1 MNYMKRPIKKNDRYL
16 ILICLSSWLACFCGL
31 LFPPM
36 VIGEKSVADEIIS
49 LDVKNEPL
57 GEVLED
63 ISIAASCQFSIDES
77 WEDYPVTAAFENE
90 PLYRGLKKVL
100 RNVNNAVIF
109 GADRTIKITIYG
121 EVTSSSRNIGPSM
134 TTQSFQES
142 LGQSQPFSEATAPQ
156 PEVETSEEIGGEDQP
171 QSIAE
176 PASEPNEADAENM
189 EDTEAGSGEAADA
202 ETEALEPTTN
212 EDEP

>member
-1 MNYMKRPIKKNDRYL
+1 
-16 ILICLSSWLACFCGL
+16 
-31 LFPPM
+31 M

-77 WEDYPVTAAFENE
+77 WEDYPVSAVFESE
-90 PLYRGLKKVL
+90 PLHRGLKKIF
-100 RNVNNAVIF
+100 RNVNNAVIY
-109 GADRTIKITIYG
+109 GADRSVKIIIYG
-121 EVTSSSRNIGPSM
+121 EVSSSSGDIGHSV

-142 LGQSQPFSEATAPQ
+142 LRQSQPFSEATASQ
-156 PEVETSEEIGGEDQP
+156 PEVETSEDIGGEDQP
-171 QSIAE
+171 QTIAE

>member
-1 MNYMKRPIKKNDRYL
+1 MKQSIKKTDQYI
-16 ILICLSSWLACFCGL
+16 ILFCVLCWLAFFNGL
-31 LFPPM
+31 LFPAK
-36 VIGEKSVADEIIS
+36 VIGEKSVADEVIS

-63 ISIAASCQFSIDES
+63 ISIAASCQISIDES

-90 PLYRGLKKVL
+90 PLYRVLKRVL

-121 EVTSSSRNIGPSM
+121 EVTSSSRNIGHSI

-142 LGQSQPFSEATAPQ
+142 LRQSQPFSEATAPQ
-156 PEVETSEEIGGEDQP
+156 PEVEISEEIGGEDQP

-189 EDTEAGSGEAADA
+189 EDTEAGSGEVTDA
-202 ETEALEPTTN
+202 ETEVLEPTTN
-212 EDEP
+212 EDES

>member
-1 MNYMKRPIKKNDRYL
+1 
-16 ILICLSSWLACFCGL
+16 
-31 LFPPM
+31 M

-77 WEDYPVTAAFENE
+77 WEDYPVSAVFESE
-90 PLYRGLKKVL
+90 PLHRGLKKIF
-100 RNVNNAVIF
+100 RNVNNAVIY
-109 GADRTIKITIYG
+109 GADRTVKIIIYG
-121 EVTSSSRNIGPSM
+121 EVTSSSRDIGHSV

-142 LGQSQPFSEATAPQ
+142 LRQSQPFSEATASQ
-156 PEVETSEEIGGEDQP
+156 PEVETWEDIGGEDQP
-171 QSIAE
+171 QTIAE
-176 PASEPNEADAENM
+176 PASEPNEAGAENM

>member
-1 MNYMKRPIKKNDRYL
+1 MKRPIKKVDQYI
-16 ILICLSSWLACFCGL
+16 ILIFLLCWLVCFCEL
-31 LFPPM
+31 LFPPI

-77 WEDYPVTAAFENE
+77 WEDYPVSAVFENE
-90 PLYRGLKKVL
+90 PLHRGLKKIF
-100 RNVNNAVIF
+100 RNVNNAVIY
-109 GADRTIKITIYG
+109 GADRSVKIIIYG
-121 EVTSSSRNIGPSM
+121 EVSSSSGDIGHSV

-142 LGQSQPFSEATAPQ
+142 FHQAQPFSEATASQ
-156 PEVETSEEIGGEDQP
+156 PEVETSEDSGGEDNP

-176 PASEPNEADAENM
+176 PASDLNEADAESM
-189 EDTEAGSGEAADA
+189 EDTDAGSGEAVDA

-212 EDEP
+212 EEVP

>member
-1 MNYMKRPIKKNDRYL
+1 MKRPIKKVNQYI
-16 ILICLSSWLACFCGL
+16 ILICLLCWLACFCGL

-49 LDVKNEPL
+49 LNVKNEPL

-77 WEDYPVTAAFENE
+77 WEDYHVTVAFENE
-90 PLYRGLKKVL
+90 PLYRGLKKIF

-109 GADRTIKITIYG
+109 GADRTIKIIIYG
-121 EVTSSSRNIGPSM
+121 EVTSSNRNIGHSV

-142 LGQSQPFSEATAPQ
+142 PRQSQPFSEATASQ
-156 PEVETSEEIGGEDQP
+156 PEEETSEDIGSEDQS
-171 QSIAE
+171 QTIAE
-176 PASEPNEADAENM
+176 PASGPNEADAENM
-189 EDTEAGSGEAADA
+189 KDTDAESGEAADT
-202 ETEALEPTTN
+202 EIEALEPTTN